1 MIVTNKKR
9 NNTLAYL
16 FFLPFGLF
24 FVIFKIY
31 PFIRSLY
38 LGFFKW
44 DIFGSPEFIGLE
56 NFYTLFGT
64 DKFWEAL
71 WHTLYFTILTV
82 PPLVIIGFLIAIL
95 LNSKIKFVGFFR
107 AGFYIPYILSITV
120 ISLMWKLMFNETFGI
135 VNKITSIFGIE
146 SINWLNDPSYAMP
159 AVAFAT
165 IWWTL
170 GFNIILYLSA
180 IQQIPDS
187 YYEAATLDGANS
199 WQKLIHITV
208 PLIKST
214 HILVIILQIIYSLQI
229 FGQVYIMT
237 GGGPGGTTR
246 TLVQYI
252 YENGFKYFKMGYAQA
267 NAAVFFLIMLGVA
280 IAQVKLM
287 SKRGEGY

>member
-1 MIVTNKKR
+1 
-9 NNTLAYL
+9 
-16 FFLPFGLF
+16 
-24 FVIFKIY
+24 
-31 PFIRSLY
+31 
-38 LGFFKW
+38 
-44 DIFGSPEFIGLE
+44 
-56 NFYTLFGT
+56 
-64 DKFWEAL
+64 
-71 WHTLYFTILTV
+71 
-82 PPLVIIGFLIAIL
+82 
-95 LNSKIKFVGFFR
+95 
-107 AGFYIPYILSITV
+107 
-120 ISLMWKLMFNETFGI
+120 
-135 VNKITSIFGIE
+135 
-146 SINWLNDPSYAMP
+146 MP

-199 WQKLIHITV
+199 WQRLIHITV

-267 NAAVFFLIMLGVA
+267 NAAIFFLIMLGVA
-280 IAQVKLM
+280 IAQVRLM